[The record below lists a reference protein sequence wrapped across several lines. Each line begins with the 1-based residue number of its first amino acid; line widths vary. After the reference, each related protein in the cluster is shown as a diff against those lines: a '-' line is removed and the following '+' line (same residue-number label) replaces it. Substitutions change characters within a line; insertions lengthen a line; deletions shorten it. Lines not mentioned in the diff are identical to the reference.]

1 LNGIRLRSSPGAR
14 KRRYPLGPGAIPG
27 GYSGRRSAG
36 QRICIRNLGAAR
48 ADAEIAD
55 HRMNTPS
62 LSRYRDEWFAG
73 SRATWRDV
81 LAGMVGTFALI
92 PEVIA
97 FSFVAGIDP
106 EVGLFASFVIGI
118 VIAFVGGRPAMI
130 SGAAGSVALV
140 AAALVHAHGL
150 QYLLAATL
158 LAGLLQ
164 IVFGLLKLDV
174 LMRFVSRSVRTG
186 FVNALA
192 ILIFSAQVPQLLGVT
207 WHTYVMVAL
216 GLAIIYL
223 LPRIT
228 TAVPSPLICIVALT
242 AISIAFPMPL
252 RVVSDLG
259 RLPGA
264 LPSIGLPHVPIAMAT
279 LAIVAPYALA
289 MAAVGLLESM
299 MTARVVDDL
308 TESTSSKARECT
320 GLGLAN
326 VAAGLFGGIAGC
338 GMIGQTVGNVRYGGR
353 GRLSTL
359 VAGVF
364 LLIVMV
370 PLRAWV
376 AQVPVAALVAIMIMV
391 SVSTF
396 SWGSLLDLGRHPKVS
411 GIVMLAT
418 VAVTVATHDLS
429 AGVAIGVLLSGVFF
443 AFKVTRLMNVDVGYD
458 AMTDTRRYTVSGQ
471 VFFASADIF
480 ADRFDLRDT
489 AKHARIDLTGAHLW
503 DITAVGALNDV
514 VAVMRRHG
522 MAVELVGLNEASAV
536 LVDRH
541 APAMRTIAL
550 GTNGA
555 PDIGSGVA

>member
-1 LNGIRLRSSPGAR
+1 MPV
-14 KRRYPLGPGAIPG
+14 
-27 GYSGRRSAG
+27 
-36 QRICIRNLGAAR
+36 R
-48 ADAEIAD
+48 AVHAD
-55 HRMNTPS
+55 LFMTPS
-62 LSRYRDEWFAG
+62 LSRYRAQWYSGAANA
-73 SRATWRDV
+73 RRDV

-118 VIAFVGGRPAMI
+118 VIAIFGGRPAMI

-140 AAALVHAHGL
+140 AAALVHSHGL
-150 QYLLAATL
+150 SYLLGATI
-158 LAGLLQ
+158 LAGVFQ
-164 IVFGLLKLDV
+164 IAFGLFKLDV
-174 LMRFVSRSVRTG
+174 LMRFASRSVRTG

-192 ILIFSAQVPQLLGVT
+192 ILIFSAQVPQMVDVS
-207 WHTYVMVAL
+207 WHTYAMIAL

-223 LPRIT
+223 LPRVSDAI
-228 TAVPSPLICIVALT
+228 PSPLICIVVLT

-252 RVVSDLG
+252 HTVADLG
-259 RLPGA
+259 RLPASLPHFA
-264 LPSIGLPHVPIAMAT
+264 LPALPLEWRT
-279 LAIVAPYALA
+279 LGIIAPYALA
-289 MAAVGLLESM
+289 MAAVGLLESL

-308 TESTSSKARECT
+308 TESNSDKAQEST

-364 LLIVMV
+364 LLVVMV
-370 PLRAWV
+370 PLRSWV

-391 SVSTF
+391 SASTF
-396 SWGSLLDLGRHPKVS
+396 SWGSLRDLARHPKVS
-411 GIVMLAT
+411 GAVMLAT

-429 AGVAIGVLLSGVFF
+429 MGVAVGVLMSGVFF
-443 AFKVTRLMNVDVGYD
+443 AFKVTRLMRVEPGYD
-458 AMTDTRRYTVSGQ
+458 AASDTRTYDVSGQ
-471 VFFASADIF
+471 VFFASAEIF

-489 AKHARIDLTGAHLW
+489 AGRVRIDLTQAHLW
-503 DITAVGALNDV
+503 DITAVGALEDV
-514 VAVMRRHG
+514 VSKLRAHG
-522 MAVELVGLNEASAV
+522 IAVEVVGLNTASSM

-541 APAMRTIAL
+541 APLVM
-550 GTNGA
+550 G
-555 PDIGSGVA
+555 